1 MSHSPLSVEKVVLNL
16 NLSQILLFSYSPYTA
31 RWPAL
36 LKGLLAYKYSC
47 NSLRY
52 KDFLYI
58 LCFLLPTAQPFLSS
72 PTFGR
77 SGLFWQVFS
86 LWAGDNLTHIPGFSF
101 KTFLSQATASWLPN
115 PKAFF
120 SPYLLLL
127 SLTCGLVNYA
137 FPKPSCGLRDVTL
150 SWFPLTS
157 MRVTFRLVCSIFF
170 PCVSM
175 TCPRFSR
182 LCSLPHSELQEGKSG
197 DKELVRKLLPQ
208 LQWGS
213 DSAKWQRE

>member
-16 NLSQILLFSYSPYTA
+16 NLSQILLFSYSPYTVH
-31 RWPAL
+31 WPAL

-72 PTFGR
+72 PMFGR

-86 LWAGDNLTHIPGFSF
+86 PWAGDNLTHVPGFSF
-101 KTFLSQATASWLPN
+101 KTFLFQATASWLPN

-120 SPYLLLL
+120 SRCQKRLIQSTSFIYLMPSIAWRTSSSIWR
-127 SLTCGLVNYA
+127 SL
-137 FPKPSCGLRDVTL
+137 K
-150 SWFPLTS
+150 
-157 MRVTFRLVCSIFF
+157 
-170 PCVSM
+170 
-175 TCPRFSR
+175 
-182 LCSLPHSELQEGKSG
+182 
-197 DKELVRKLLPQ
+197 
-208 LQWGS
+208 
-213 DSAKWQRE
+213 

>member
-16 NLSQILLFSYSPYTA
+16 NLSQILLFSYSPYTVH
-31 RWPAL
+31 WPAL

-47 NSLRY
+47 NSLQY

-72 PTFGR
+72 PMFGR

-86 LWAGDNLTHIPGFSF
+86 PWAGDNLTHVPGFSF
-101 KTFLSQATASWLPN
+101 KTFLFQATASWLPN

-127 SLTCGLVNYA
+127 SLTCGLVDYA
-137 FPKPSCGLRDVTL
+137 FPKPSCGLRDMTL
-150 SWFPLTS
+150 SWFFLNLPVDS
-157 MRVTFRLVCSIFF
+157 VTWLSPGFLS
-170 PCVSM
+170 P
-175 TCPRFSR
+175 
-182 LCSLPHSELQEGKSG
+182 
-197 DKELVRKLLPQ
+197 
-208 LQWGS
+208 QWGWLS
-213 DSAKWQRE
+213 GWFAPSSSPLCPWHVLGPPGSVLCPAQNCRRGRVETRS